1 MRTLYPYPIPG
12 EEGDGG
18 SLITGS
24 AMGDL
29 NRQVCGFFMGI
40 PRSEWKS
47 KDDFLLGDVLAR
59 LVGS

>member
-24 AMGDL
+24 AMGD
-29 NRQVCGFFMGI
+29 
-40 PRSEWKS
+40 
-47 KDDFLLGDVLAR
+47 
-59 LVGS
+59 